1 MGRQTPPERA
11 WGNSG
16 GVWATVQGGDGGCE
30 RSYRVHDST
39 VRDSPDT
46 TRRRELRA
54 GSILSPPR
62 TCRPPFPCPAR
73 ASRGCRYP
81 SRPPQPHPRAQNPTT
96 PMSRRE
102 PSANDITSATATAS
116 APHAG
121 HRYPGTDTESVST
134 GHNVSPGFGRERP
147 TADGGGH
154 GRPQPPAPGR
164 DPLPSAVVTGRGHRR
179 EQEGGGPPSEPHRH
193 TRRPE
198 RTCGAPRRNTP
209 TTSVRSGGQCIR
221 FRRRRRRIPGSV
233 PAPERSDPGPLRPG
247 AEGRSVTRTGSGWGA
262 GRRRH
267 GTARRNVPSWRS
279 PNGPRSRTRCHRRPD
294 PQPADRGGLVPA
306 APGAGSRAA

>member
-1 MGRQTPPERA
+1 MSLSESPSPAAPAGAEPHDADVAAGAVRKRHHLGHGDSVGPTRRAPIPGHGHGIRVDRPQCLPRVRPRTTDRRRRRA
-11 WGNSG
+11 W
-16 GVWATVQGGDGGCE
+16 A
-30 RSYRVHDST
+30 
-39 VRDSPDT
+39 SP
-46 TRRRELRA
+46 A
-54 GSILSPPR
+54 
-62 TCRPPFPCPAR
+62 PCAR
-73 ASRGCRYP
+73 A
-81 SRPPQPHPRAQNPTT
+81 RPA
-96 PMSRRE
+96 
-102 PSANDITSATATAS
+102 
-116 APHAG
+116 
-121 HRYPGTDTESVST
+121 
-134 GHNVSPGFGRERP
+134 
-147 TADGGGH
+147 
-154 GRPQPPAPGR
+154 
-164 DPLPSAVVTGRGHRR
+164 PSAVVTGRGHRR